1 MARGLQCPACGEHH
15 RIDGAAP
22 GSTFKCGGCSRTLRV
37 PGSPATPPSSSSATS
52 SATSSG
58 AAQAKAPESE
68 KPTRQVRS
76 EARPNKFHLP
86 PYEGALPL
94 AARIVSWVIAVPV
107 SGFISLKIAVLIGL
121 LSTNDLIDLIT
132 GSGGGRY
139 LRMVIFIPLW
149 ALVTAGVVSLILEV
163 GERLLANYGK
173 TLSSANP
180 ERSASTRA
188 RNLPKDVASASNS
201 SPTQAQDRTRVNAA
215 VIPDRPAQAPAADEA
230 DPQRP
235 RRIPPR

>member
-37 PGSPATPPSSSSATS
+37 PGSPATSSATS
-52 SATSSG
+52 SATSFG
-58 AAQAKAPESE
+58 AAQAKEPESE
-68 KPTRQVRS
+68 NPARRVRS
-76 EARPNKFHLP
+76 ESRPNKLHLP
-86 PYEGALPL
+86 PYEGSLPL

-180 ERSASTRA
+180 DRSASTRA
-188 RNLPKDVASASNS
+188 RNLPKDAASASNA
-201 SPTQAQDRTRVNAA
+201 SPPTAQDRTRVNAA
-215 VIPDRPAQAPAADEA
+215 VIPDRPAPTPTADEA

>member
-1 MARGLQCPACGEHH
+1 MARGLQCPACGERH

-22 GSTFKCGGCSRTLRV
+22 GSTFKCGGCARTLRV
-37 PGSPATPPSSSSATS
+37 PGSPVTSVEHGGASAPSASISAPPET
-52 SATSSG
+52 
-58 AAQAKAPESE
+58 QRQPSE
-68 KPTRQVRS
+68 GSNRI
-76 EARPNKFHLP
+76 HLP
-86 PYEGALPL
+86 PYEGDLPL
-94 AARIVSWVIAVPV
+94 AARIVSWVIAIPV
-107 SGFISLKIAVLIGL
+107 AGFISLKIAVLIGL

-180 ERSASTRA
+180 ERSTSTRA
-188 RNLPKDVASASNS
+188 RNLPKDVASASNA
-201 SPTQAQDRTRVNAA
+201 SPPQGQDRTRVNAS
-215 VIPDRPAQAPAADEA
+215 VIPDRPAPTPTADEA

>member
-37 PGSPATPPSSSSATS
+37 PGAPTTSVVPGGASAPSASVSVPAEPQRQSPA
-52 SATSSG
+52 
-58 AAQAKAPESE
+58 
-68 KPTRQVRS
+68 RS
-76 EARPNKFHLP
+76 NRIHLP
-86 PYEGALPL
+86 PYEGKLPL

-107 SGFISLKIAVLIGL
+107 AGFITLKVAVFIGL

-139 LRMVIFIPLW
+139 LRMVIFVPLW
-149 ALVTAGVVSLILEV
+149 ALFTAGVVSLVLEV
-163 GERLLANYGK
+163 GERLFANYGSSV
-173 TLSSANP
+173 SSANP
-180 ERSASTRA
+180 ERSASTRP
-188 RNLPKDVASASNS
+188 RNLPKTSGDSTVASP
-201 SPTQAQDRTRVNAA
+201 SPADKTRVNVA
-215 VIPDRPAQAPAADEA
+215 VSPDRTDPAGASGGDV
-230 DPQRP
+230 QRP